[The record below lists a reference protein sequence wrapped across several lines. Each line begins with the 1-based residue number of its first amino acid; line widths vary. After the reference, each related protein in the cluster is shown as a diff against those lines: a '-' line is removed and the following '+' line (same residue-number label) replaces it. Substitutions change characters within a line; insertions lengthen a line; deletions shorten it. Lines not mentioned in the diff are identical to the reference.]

1 MLEFNKIYNEDC
13 IEGMKK
19 IADHSVD
26 CIICDPPY
34 QSTSMSWDVQLP
46 VDKLWEQYERI
57 IKPKGNIILFGSGL
71 FAFKL
76 ALSNEKLFRY
86 DMVWKKSKCGSPLTA
101 KYMPLKK
108 HEMILVFGE
117 SAAYYE
123 PQMSKG
129 TPYKRKYTPNKVN
142 NLGYGIKGVE
152 TDNKGTRHPITVL
165 DFPQKWRRQDQ
176 IHPTQK
182 PVELIEFL
190 VKSYCP
196 EGGLVLDNCIGCGT
210 TAVACINT
218 NRKFIGFEIEERF
231 FKIAKL
237 RIIEA
242 ESNNKTL
249 F

>member
-1 MLEFNKIYNEDC
+1 MLEINKIYNEDC
-13 IEGMKK
+13 LEGMKR
-19 IADHSVD
+19 IDDRSID

-34 QSTSMSWDVQLP
+34 QSTSMDWDRKLP
-46 VDKLWEQYERI
+46 VDKLWGEYERI
-57 IKPKGNIILFGSGL
+57 IKPKGNIILFGTGL

-76 ALSNEKLFRY
+76 ALSNERLFRY

-108 HEMILVFGE
+108 HEMVLVFGE
-117 SAAYYE
+117 PAAYYE

-129 TPYKRKYTPNKVN
+129 TPYKRKYTPNKTN
-142 NLGYGIKGVE
+142 NLGYGIKGVQ
-152 TDNKGTRHPITVL
+152 TDNKGTRHPTTVL

-196 EGGLVLDNCIGCGT
+196 EGGLVLDNCMGSGT
-210 TAVACINT
+210 TAVACLNT
-218 NRKFIGFEIEERF
+218 GRDFIGFELNREYFET
-231 FKIAKL
+231 AVN
-237 RIIEA
+237 RITEL
-242 ESNNKTL
+242 ENNITL